1 MDVDLYLLKTQGKY
15 SSLGF
20 YNDYLSGGVFHFIN
34 IDDAVIFIYAFS
46 KKVHEILF
54 SVKTVF
60 VCFYGGKL
68 NAVFPGIFSRS
79 RSGIPLSCSTVW

>member
-1 MDVDLYLLKTQGKY
+1 MLIYLIGFGKISLGKY

-46 KKVHEILF
+46 
-54 SVKTVF
+54 
-60 VCFYGGKL
+60 
-68 NAVFPGIFSRS
+68 
-79 RSGIPLSCSTVW
+79 